1 MKGILGSSYT
11 NQWSEIMVLITDSSR
26 ERKSLFC
33 LRYSFQAVLY
43 GVWRERNKV
52 RHGDRM
58 MSVPILQ
65 RLIEKSIRNKISVL
79 RKKGIKGMEMTMQY
93 WFLNRM

>member
-1 MKGILGSSYT
+1 
-11 NQWSEIMVLITDSSR
+11 WSEIMDIITDSSR

-33 LRYSFQAVLY
+33 LKYSFQAVLY

-58 MSVPILQ
+58 LHVAVLQ
-65 RLIEKSIRNKISVL
+65 RLFDKSIRNKISVL
-79 RKKGIKGMEMTMQY
+79 RKKGIKGMEVMMQY
-93 WFLNRM
+93 WFLTRIST